1 MISAYRGHNEVV
13 CMNKLIRLQRFLIN
27 YVFVFSKMCK
37 KVEYLLANG
46 AHPNDQANCQ
56 ASALHYAAEC
66 GNLEICKILLD
77 NGALISVKN
86 EYGMTPVITAAE
98 RTKEFV
104 VEMFCE
110 RDKLLTK
117 DEVNMMIILTIDATE

>member
-1 MISAYRGHNEVV
+1 MRICLLKN
-13 CMNKLIRLQRFLIN
+13 
-27 YVFVFSKMCK
+27 CK

-98 RTKEFV
+98 RTKEYV

-110 RDKLLTK
+110 REKLLTK
-117 DEVNMMIILTIDATE
+117 DEVNMMIILTILKYKYIIILNKTHLEQNSWKITFKI

>member
-1 MISAYRGHNEVV
+1 MLLNIL
-13 CMNKLIRLQRFLIN
+13 KLTRFLIN
-27 YVFVFSKMCK
+27 HIFVFSKII

-110 RDKLLTK
+110 REKLLTK
-117 DEVNMMIILTIDATE
+117 DEVNHN

>member
-1 MISAYRGHNEVV
+1 MS
-13 CMNKLIRLQRFLIN
+13 FLKI
-27 YVFVFSKMCK
+27 K
-37 KVEYLLANG
+37 KVEFLLANG

-66 GNLEICKILLD
+66 GNLEICRILLD

-86 EYGMTPVITAAE
+86 EYGMTAVITAAE

-110 RDKLLTK
+110 REKLLTK
-117 DEVNMMIILTIDATE
+117 DEVNLMILLLINATD